1 MWNGQNCIIPDPNPT
16 NFPLRMSPM
25 ELVRLVRIEKRKAQ
39 VFAYAGPYLI
49 AVLYPFSL
57 NMSAIYMDAN
67 TNKKY
72 RELK

>member
-1 MWNGQNCIIPDPNPT
+1 M
-16 NFPLRMSPM
+16 
-25 ELVRLVRIEKRKAQ
+25 
-39 VFAYAGPYLI
+39 FAYAGPYLI
-49 AVLYPFSL
+49 AVSYPFSL